1 MMPEQS
7 EGESPMEATTAPAVR
22 AQRRTTAK
30 PAIRKS
36 ADRTKATIVMPTSVD
51 FRLGAVAAHLQL
63 DRSALAAKL
72 IDEGLRR
79 YSLDTVLRQFADRQ
93 TSTDGVSQV
102 DTAA

>member
-1 MMPEQS
+1 
-7 EGESPMEATTAPAVR
+7 METQTTPAARPAKRTAAKKLAP
-22 AQRRTTAK
+22 
-30 PAIRKS
+30 KS
-36 ADRTKATIVMPTSVD
+36 ADRVKATIVMSPGVD

-79 YSLDTVLRQFADRQ
+79 YSLDSVLRQFADRQ
-93 TSTDGVSQV
+93 NLGDGVSQV

>member
-1 MMPEQS
+1 
-7 EGESPMEATTAPAVR
+7 METQTTPATRPAKRTVAKKQAP
-22 AQRRTTAK
+22 
-30 PAIRKS
+30 KS
-36 ADRTKATIVMPTSVD
+36 ADRVKATIVMSPGVD

-79 YSLDTVLRQFADRQ
+79 YSLDSVLRQFADRQ
-93 TSTDGVSQV
+93 NLGDGVSQV